1 MMLVFRTDILIV
13 TVMHIPYK
21 THISNNNVGR
31 SLHINSAF
39 ENSDAPLCDLCQS
52 VDVLFSFAGFF
63 VMILCN
69 TAPPSG
75 HTPSSVT
82 QLFT

>member
-13 TVMHIPYK
+13 TVMHNPYK

-39 ENSDAPLCDLCQS
+39 ENSDAPLCDLWMY
-52 VDVLFSFAGFF
+52 FSA
-63 VMILCN
+63 LQD
-69 TAPPSG
+69 S
-75 HTPSSVT
+75 
-82 QLFT
+82 LL